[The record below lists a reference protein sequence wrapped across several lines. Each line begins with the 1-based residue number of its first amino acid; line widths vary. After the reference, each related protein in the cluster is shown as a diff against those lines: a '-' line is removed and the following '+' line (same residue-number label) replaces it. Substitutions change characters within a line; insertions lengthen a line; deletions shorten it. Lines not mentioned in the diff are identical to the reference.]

1 MAGYRAAMEPSISRR
16 SLLLAGLAA
25 LATGPHAGA
34 LAAEPVDEPVKP
46 AAADGPVARLM
57 ALERASGGRL
67 GVAVLD
73 SAGGRRLNHRGEQR
87 FALCSTFKLLAAA
100 LVLAR
105 HDRGEERLE
114 RRIAF
119 DRDDLVPYS
128 PATEARAGGASGMT
142 LAELCR
148 AAVVVSDNTA
158 GNLLLESFGGP
169 PALTA
174 FARTLGDRA
183 TRLDRTEP
191 ALNENLP
198 DDPRDTTTPAG
209 MLASL
214 QALLLGDALHADS
227 RARLLDW
234 LLASTTGVRRL
245 RAGVPAD
252 WQVAGKTGTGMRGA
266 TNEIA
271 LLRPPHGRAP
281 LLVAAYY
288 DGPDEATL
296 EQREAVIAEVGRIV
310 ASMVPVRVG

>member
-1 MAGYRAAMEPSISRR
+1 
-16 SLLLAGLAA
+16 
-25 LATGPHAGA
+25 
-34 LAAEPVDEPVKP
+34 
-46 AAADGPVARLM
+46 
-57 ALERASGGRL
+57 
-67 GVAVLD
+67 VLD

-114 RRIAF
+114 RRVVF
-119 DRDDLVPYS
+119 ERDDLVPYS
-128 PATEARAGGASGMT
+128 PATEAHAGASGMT
-142 LAELCR
+142 LAELCE

-158 GNLLLESFGGP
+158 GNLLLASFGGP

-183 TRLDRTEP
+183 TRIDRIEP

-214 QALLLGDALHADS
+214 QALLLGDALRAES

-234 LLASTTGVRRL
+234 LQASTTGARRPPPARRRPCGLADRRQDRHRHARSDQRDRAAASAARARPAAGRRVL
-245 RAGVPAD
+245 RRPGSRKWGGSWRRWWPLV
-252 WQVAGKTGTGMRGA
+252 
-266 TNEIA
+266 
-271 LLRPPHGRAP
+271 LLRSAIHRA
-281 LLVAAYY
+281 
-288 DGPDEATL
+288 
-296 EQREAVIAEVGRIV
+296 AVIRFGYKKR
-310 ASMVPVRVG
+310 

>member
-1 MAGYRAAMEPSISRR
+1 MASYRAAMERSISRR
-16 SLLLAGLAA
+16 SLLLAGLAV
-25 LATGPHAGA
+25 LATGPQ
-34 LAAEPVDEPVKP
+34 AAAQAAKPVEPS

-114 RRIAF
+114 RRIMF

-128 PATEARAGGASGMT
+128 PATEAHAGVSGMT
-142 LAELCR
+142 LAELCE

-158 GNLLLESFGGP
+158 GNLLLASFGGP

-183 TRLDRTEP
+183 TRLDRIEP

-198 DDPRDTTTPAG
+198 EDPRDTTTPAG

-214 QALLLGDALHADS
+214 QALLLGDALRAES

-234 LLASTTGVRRL
+234 LLASTTGARRL

-271 LLRPPHGRAP
+271 LLRPSHGRAP

-288 DGPDEATL
+288 DGPDDAT
-296 EQREAVIAEVGRIV
+296 QARHEAVIAEVGRIV
-310 ASMVPVRVG
+310 ASMVAAGSAT